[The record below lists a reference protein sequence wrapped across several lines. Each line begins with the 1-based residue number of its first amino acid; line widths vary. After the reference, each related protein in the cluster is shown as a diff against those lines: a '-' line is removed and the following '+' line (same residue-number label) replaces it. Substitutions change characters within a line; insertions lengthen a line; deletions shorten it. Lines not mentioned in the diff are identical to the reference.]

1 MKIDRTVKK
10 ETLYICAGMIIM
22 SALME
27 AVFVIIDKEWWPK
40 VLFSNLLIGVAMI
53 LNFFLMGLTVQKAVS
68 YGDENKAKNLMKIS
82 QGLRF
87 LAMAGIIAVGAL
99 LSDIRGKA
107 PFSFWALIPPLF
119 FNRITMMI
127 RGFMIKKEA
136 PPKTESAENENDD
149 TEDE

>member
-27 AVFVIIDKEWWPK
+27 AVFLVIEKWSIG
-40 VLFSNLLIGVAMI
+40 VLFSNLLIGAAMV

-136 PPKTESAENENDD
+136 PPKTESAENETDD

>member
-22 SALME
+22 SAVME
-27 AVFVIIDKEWWPK
+27 AVFLAVEKWSMG

-99 LSDIRGKA
+99 FSDIRDKA

-127 RGFMIKKEA
+127 RGFMIKKELRFIRSSF
-136 PPKTESAENENDD
+136 TNNMLG
-149 TEDE
+149 

>member
-27 AVFVIIDKEWWPK
+27 AVFLVIEKWSIG
-40 VLFSNLLIGVAMI
+40 VLFSNLLIGAAMV